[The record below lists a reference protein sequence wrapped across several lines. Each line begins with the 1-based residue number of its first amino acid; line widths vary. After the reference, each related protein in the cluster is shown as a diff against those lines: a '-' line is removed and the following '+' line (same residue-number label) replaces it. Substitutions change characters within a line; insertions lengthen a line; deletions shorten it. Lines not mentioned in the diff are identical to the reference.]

1 MEGLA
6 TAIARIERSVRVS
19 DAPEVSLGFL
29 HKTNPFRAMI
39 LRAVT
44 WPGTDWVLLILIL
57 LNAAA
62 LGSQDPTSPNSS
74 GNRSLFL
81 LNIALNVVFTAEML
95 AKIAAFGL
103 WGPGS
108 YIADK
113 WNWSASGRGQV
124 RAATL
129 HNLTRVSC
137 SGRGRGHCGLRILL
151 DDSGSVHSAA
161 PLPRPAMALQGL
173 GHPACAHGVLSVT
186 TWPARRAV
194 CQYFVDFGEEW
205 RRWWPCRPC
214 FAASRALTR
223 SLHSLDWSFGR
234 AS

>member
-29 HKTNPFRAMI
+29 HKTNPIRAAL

-81 LNIALNVVFTAEML
+81 LNVALNVVFTAEML

-113 WNWSASGRGQV
+113 WNWSASGRGRV
-124 RAATL
+124 RVVPCTHFPSPLQWMRPWSLSATDPSRRPWASSQRCACSASCDGS
-129 HNLTRVSC
+129 TRSRASGSC
-137 SGRGRGHCGLRILL
+137 SWRAISHCL
-151 DDSGSVHSAA
+151 
-161 PLPRPAMALQGL
+161 
-173 GHPACAHGVLSVT
+173 ACRVCCLST
-186 TWPARRAV
+186 
-194 CQYFVDFGEEW
+194 
-205 RRWWPCRPC
+205 PCR
-214 FAASRALTR
+214 F
-223 SLHSLDWSFGR
+223 W
-234 AS
+234 